1 MLLHPTRN
9 PTCPELLIWYLSR
22 PIFSPVDGVSLNSID
37 MRPGGDPSGRVAGV
51 GESSVLLDKLLDGSG
66 DTVWTDGVKGGEDV
80 VEVDGDDDVVGAD
93 NAAVGGCEA
102 INELDEFWLDSEDLR
117 AVMTDT
123 TVTIMSPRFTRID
136 TQPIIILCVLLCFL
150 EGKIDLINF
159 FHPLVIL
166 LL

>member
-22 PIFSPVDGVSLNSID
+22 PIFSPVEGVSLNSID

-51 GESSVLLDKLLDGSG
+51 GELDKLSDGSG

-80 VEVDGDDDVVGAD
+80 VEVYGDDDVMGAD
-93 NAAVGGCEA
+93 NTAVGGCEA
-102 INELDEFWLDSEDLR
+102 PNELDEFWPDSGDR
-117 AVMTDT
+117 RVVMTDT
-123 TVTIMSPRFTRID
+123 TVTIMSPRLTRID

-150 EGKIDLINF
+150 EGNIDLINF
-159 FHPLVIL
+159 FHELAVL